1 MLELPT
7 DRITFGDMDVIG
19 SFSYTTAAWSRVVDL
34 LTRGVVEFEPL
45 VTHRFPAARFDDAFR
60 LMDAREG
67 VVAKVLLEHAS

>member
-1 MLELPT
+1 
-7 DRITFGDMDVIG
+7 MDVIG

-60 LMDAREG
+60 LMDRREG
-67 VVAKVLLEHAS
+67 VVVKVLLEHVP